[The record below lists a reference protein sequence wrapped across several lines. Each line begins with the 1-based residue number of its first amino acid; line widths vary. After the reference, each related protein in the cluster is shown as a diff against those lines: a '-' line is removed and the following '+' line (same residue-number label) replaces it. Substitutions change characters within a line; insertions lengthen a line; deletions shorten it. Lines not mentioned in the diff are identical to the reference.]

1 MKRTTISIGM
11 LLLVLSSCYYDKEKE
26 LYGTSAPCSTATVT
40 YSGNITN
47 LLTANGCIGCHSGS
61 SPSGNINL
69 QGYANIKASA
79 ASGKLFGAVNHSPGF
94 SPMPKGGNQLSNC
107 SIQQL
112 KAWIDAGMPNN

>member
-1 MKRTTISIGM
+1 MKKAMIVTAIV
-11 LLLVLSSCYYDKEKE
+11 LLVCSSCYYDKEHE

-47 LLTANGCIGCHSGS
+47 MLTANGCIGCHSGS

-69 QGYANIKASA
+69 QGHANVKTWA
-79 ASGKLFGAVNHSPGF
+79 ANGKLFGAVNHSPGF
-94 SPMPKGGNQLSNC
+94 SPMPKGGNKLSAC
-107 SIQQL
+107 AIQQL